1 MRVHALVFATLVF
14 AAGSASAQGRAPAA
28 AQGQSPAAAQG
39 QAAPSI
45 KTFASSSEIMSLV
58 EKAKSERKP
67 DQPLVV
73 EPILSLAPYRAQ
85 IEYRPA
91 RAPAAL
97 HEKDAELMYVL
108 EGAGNI
114 VMGGELVDG
123 KRTNAANLSG
133 TSIEGGD
140 SHAVKPGDFVFVPQN
155 TPHQVEP
162 TGGAPIV
169 LVTMHV
175 PRPVDWNR

>member
-1 MRVHALVFATLVF
+1 M
-14 AAGSASAQGRAPAA
+14 
-28 AQGQSPAAAQG
+28 
-39 QAAPSI
+39 
-45 KTFASSSEIMSLV
+45 KTFISSSEVASLV
-58 EKAKSERKP
+58 EKAKAGRKP
-67 DQPLVV
+67 DQPLVA

-114 VMGGELVDG
+114 VTGGKLVDE
-123 KRTNAANLSG
+123 KRTNAANLTG
-133 TSIEGGD
+133 TSIEGGH
-140 SHAVKPGDFVFVPQN
+140 SQAVKQGDFVFVPQN

-162 TGGAPIV
+162 TGGAAIV

-175 PRPVDWNR
+175 PRPVDWN

>member
-1 MRVHALVFATLVF
+1 MRPLPFAVACLACV
-14 AAGSASAQGRAPAA
+14 AAAAASAQPPAPP
-28 AQGQSPAAAQG
+28 Q
-39 QAAPSI
+39 
-45 KTFASSSEIMSLV
+45 KTFVSSSEVEGLV
-58 EKAKSERKP
+58 AKAKAERKP
-67 DQPLVV
+67 DQPLVA

-91 RAPAAL
+91 LAPAAL

-108 EGAGNI
+108 QGTGNI
-114 VMGGELVDG
+114 VTGGKLVNE
-123 KRTNAANLSG
+123 KRTNAANLTG
-133 TSIEGGD
+133 TSIESGH
-140 SHAVKPGDFVFVPQN
+140 SQAVKPGDYVFVPEN

-175 PRPVDWNR
+175 PRPVDWGR

>member
-1 MRVHALVFATLVF
+1 M
-14 AAGSASAQGRAPAA
+14 Q
-28 AQGQSPAAAQG
+28 
-39 QAAPSI
+39 
-45 KTFASSSEIMSLV
+45 TFISSSEVTALV
-58 EKAKSERKP
+58 EKAKEERKP
-67 DQPLVV
+67 GQALVAK
-73 EPILSLAPYRAQ
+73 PILSLAPYRAQ

-91 RAPAAL
+91 RAPAAV

-114 VMGGELVDG
+114 VTGGKLVDE

-133 TSIEGGD
+133 TSIEGGH
-140 SHAVKPGDFVFVPQN
+140 SQAVKQGDFLIVPQS

-175 PRPVDWNR
+175 PRPVDWK

>member
-1 MRVHALVFATLVF
+1 MRMLLAAPLLATFAVWS
-14 AAGSASAQGRAPAA
+14 ASASAQQPA
-28 AQGQSPAAAQG
+28 SP
-39 QAAPSI
+39 PM
-45 KTFASSSEIMSLV
+45 KTFASSSEIASLV
-58 EKAKSERKP
+58 EKAKADRKA
-67 DQPLVV
+67 DQPLVA

-91 RAPAAL
+91 RAPAAV

-114 VMGGELVDG
+114 VTGGKLVEE

-133 TSIEGGD
+133 TSIEGGR
-140 SHAVKPGDFVFVPQN
+140 SQAVKPGDFVIVPEN

-169 LVTMHV
+169 LITMHV